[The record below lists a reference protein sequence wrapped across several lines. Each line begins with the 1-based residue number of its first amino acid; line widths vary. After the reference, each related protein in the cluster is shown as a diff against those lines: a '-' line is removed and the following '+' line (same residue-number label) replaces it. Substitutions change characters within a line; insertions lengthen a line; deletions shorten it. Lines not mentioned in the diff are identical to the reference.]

1 MLLVIWQGLHWIC
14 KLPLVSSV
22 TQSCLTL
29 CNPMDGS
36 TPGFPVYHHLQSLLK
51 LKSIR
56 SVMPSNHLILCFP
69 LLLLPWIFPNITSFP
84 ISQLFE
90 SGGQGIGASAEAFQ
104 WIFKVDFLY
113 DWLIGSP
120 CCPRDSEES
129 SLAPQF
135 ESIDFLALSLLYGYM
150 TTGKT
155 IVLTIWTFV
164 RKVMSLL
171 FNTLSRNFP
180 VAHMVKN
187 LFAM

>member
-1 MLLVIWQGLHWIC
+1 MNC
-14 KLPLVSSV
+14 
-22 TQSCLTL
+22 
-29 CNPMDGS
+29 S
-36 TPGFPVYHHLQSLLK
+36 TPGFPVLYYLLK
-51 LKSIR
+51 FAQAHVHWVSDAIQPSHPLFPPSPLALNLSKHHIFSNKSALWIR
-56 SVMPSNHLILCFP
+56 WPRYWSFSWSIPMNIQGWFP
-69 LLLLPWIFPNITSFP
+69 L
-84 ISQLFE
+84 
-90 SGGQGIGASAEAFQ
+90 G
-104 WIFKVDFLY
+104 
-113 DWLIGSP
+113 LIGSP

-155 IVLTIWTFV
+155 IALTIWTLV

-180 VAHMVKN
+180 VARMVKN

>member
-1 MLLVIWQGLHWIC
+1 MSLSDQISRSVASDSLQPHGLQPTRLLCPSLSPRVC
-14 KLPLVSSV
+14 SNSCPLSQWGHLTISSSV
-22 TQSCLTL
+22 VPFSSCLQ
-29 CNPMDGS
+29 S
-36 TPGFPVYHHLQSLLK
+36 FPASASLLM
-51 LKSIR
+51 SW
-56 SVMPSNHLILCFP
+56 
-69 LLLLPWIFPNITSFP
+69 LL
-84 ISQLFE
+84 E
-90 SGGQGIGASAEAFQ
+90 SGGQSIGASAEAFQ